1 MGVQNNIAVDY
12 TISRVKLKIMSEGE
26 LNIMGVQNNIAVD
39 YTISRVKLK
48 IMSEIGP
55 SISETYIAALAK
67 VGGLVET

>member
-55 SISETYIAALAK
+55 SI
-67 VGGLVET
+67 